1 MKLGTNAR
9 LIPKVLAKYRDTF
22 YALKEL
28 INNSLYAKATRI
40 DINFVPSDCDED
52 SICFHPIDKIQVY
65 DNGYGVSY
73 SAFRKSIM
81 EIATDNKADG
91 YGVGRFSALQIGR
104 QMHIS
109 TVGYDSTTAY
119 FTQTEVDF
127 DIQQFEKDDLQTK
140 EFEVR
145 TSQLPSTQDTY
156 YKVEITNLYHNES
169 GCNRKNKLGK
179 EFSKK
184 RV

>member
-1 MKLGTNAR
+1 MNIEKMKLGTNAR

-73 SAFRKSIM
+73 SAFRK
-81 EIATDNKADG
+81 
-91 YGVGRFSALQIGR
+91 
-104 QMHIS
+104 IS
-109 TVGYDSTTAY
+109 W
-119 FTQTEVDF
+119 
-127 DIQQFEKDDLQTK
+127 K
-140 EFEVR
+140 
-145 TSQLPSTQDTY
+145 
-156 YKVEITNLYHNES
+156 
-169 GCNRKNKLGK
+169 
-179 EFSKK
+179 
-184 RV
+184 